1 MHRAPTQLDPI
12 HDIGTWVGARVLAG
26 VLFGIGWFLFGLA
39 AHQAR
44 VYPDWAAR
52 ILVIGAVI
60 SLLPFPG
67 AFLVLAVGLVWVGF
81 VVFSRKAASDQQP
94 SRVR

>member
-1 MHRAPTQLDPI
+1 
-12 HDIGTWVGARVLAG
+12 
-26 VLFGIGWFLFGLA
+26 
-39 AHQAR
+39 
-44 VYPDWAAR
+44 
-52 ILVIGAVI
+52 VIGAVI